1 MITSKKPLSEKER
14 AVEQIKKYLLVQS
27 LRRETEVSARGLFV
41 KRPDTETHMCYTW
54 EELTQI
60 QIKRINQSLKTAL
73 GLTVGAQWYNY
84 FEFTESGEPL
94 QIPYESRVTR
104 RGRNKER

>member
-1 MITSKKPLSEKER
+1 
-14 AVEQIKKYLLVQS
+14 
-27 LRRETEVSARGLFV
+27 
-41 KRPDTETHMCYTW
+41 MCYTW

-60 QIKRINQSLKTAL
+60 QIKRINQSLKNHEGALTLTPVTYEEKGPPKTAL

-94 QIPYESRVTR
+94 QIPYKSRVTR

>member
-60 QIKRINQSLKTAL
+60 QIKRINQSLKNHEGAL
-73 GLTVGAQWYNY
+73 TLTPRSPMKKRARQKR
-84 FEFTESGEPL
+84 L
-94 QIPYESRVTR
+94 LD
-104 RGRNKER
+104 